1 MSVVSLLGVNVHKNP
16 AKFTDNYEFE
26 ITFECLETL
35 QKGKHFLAFV
45 VTVAFSVAFPDTNYV
60 SHRRPR
66 MEADLR
72 RLRHLQR
79 V

>member
-35 QKGKHFLAFV
+35 QKGKPILLSCYSLSSFRV
-45 VTVAFSVAFPDTNYV
+45 
-60 SHRRPR
+60 PR
-66 MEADLR
+66 
-72 RLRHLQR
+72 
-79 V
+79 

>member
-35 QKGKHFLAFV
+35 QKGKPILVFA
-45 VTVAFSVAFPDTNYV
+45 VTVVFSVALLDANHV
-60 SHRRPR
+60 SCHRP
-66 MEADLR
+66 
-72 RLRHLQR
+72 
-79 V
+79 